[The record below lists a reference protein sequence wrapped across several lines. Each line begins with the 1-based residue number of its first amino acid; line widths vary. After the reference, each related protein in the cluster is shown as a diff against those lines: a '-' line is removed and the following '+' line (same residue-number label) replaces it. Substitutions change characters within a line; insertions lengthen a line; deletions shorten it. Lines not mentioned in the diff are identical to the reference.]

1 MSLQKDVILIINK
14 TIYEKKENKMLEK
27 TRISKLLKS
36 KGFDVAEIDNNLL
49 VASLNRSVHV
59 NEIMTAL
66 DYSVEEFQLVNR
78 RNGSIAIVVL
88 DEMIQGENNV

>member
-1 MSLQKDVILIINK
+1 MF
-14 TIYEKKENKMLEK
+14 EK

-49 VASLNRSVHV
+49 VASLNRSIHV

-78 RNGSIAIVVL
+78 QNGSIAIVVL
-88 DEMIQGENNV
+88 DEMIQGENNA